1 MLNHTIYIQFYLGT
15 VDNLNC
21 FGNLGRLFHG
31 KSWRGQGCKGR
42 SEGFPGNHQVRIIII
57 TINLLIHSINT
68 IQDFSR
74 IICLSEFFPG
84 HSQSTLMKVNSL
96 KGIQKLLKNWRYLQ
110 TKVSDHKLK
119 LEMQSYS
126 TIRTTFL
133 SFVVSY
139 FSCKYSDV
147 SLMISDRIQRAF

>member
-1 MLNHTIYIQFYLGT
+1 MGT

-57 TINLLIHSINT
+57 TIINLLIHSINL
-68 IQDFSR
+68 IEHFSR

-96 KGIQKLLKNWRYLQ
+96 KGIQKLLKSWRYLQ

-133 SFVVSY
+133 SFVVFY
-139 FSCKYSDV
+139 FSCKYSNV
-147 SLMISDRIQRAF
+147 LLMISDRIQRAF